1 MPRAVEP
8 LFFLTILSSSSGA
21 EGREEFLY
29 ILFASGVS
37 FTGRQDISIT
47 ITTYVRIRGTDTEF
61 KVM

>member
-29 ILFASGVS
+29 ILSASGVS
-37 FTGRQDISIT
+37 FTGRQDMS
-47 ITTYVRIRGTDTEF
+47 ITTYPSVRGTEYVLKF

>member
-37 FTGRQDISIT
+37 FTGRQDMS
-47 ITTYVRIRGTDTEF
+47 ITTYVGKGTEYLLKF